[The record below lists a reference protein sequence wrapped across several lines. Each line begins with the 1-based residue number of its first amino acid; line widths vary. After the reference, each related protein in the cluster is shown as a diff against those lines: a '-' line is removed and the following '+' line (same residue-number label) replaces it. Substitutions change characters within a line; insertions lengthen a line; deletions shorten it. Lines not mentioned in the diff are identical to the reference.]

1 MRSRHDSQ
9 LNQLIHDISFHPKD
23 RLERFLALS
32 IQQRA
37 LVLTHLTSLIEHD
50 IISSLPTPDLL
61 STLEQLDP
69 DEITDIIQL
78 LPKPRQQK
86 IIAQLNEHLKQSVEL
101 LTQFDPET
109 AAGLMNV
116 DYVHVEEGD
125 TIAQVAKRFKAH
137 EKRTGRLPAII
148 VLRDAKVIGYIPG
161 HELGFA
167 LPSDQIKKYV
177 RHISTIRYNASHE
190 DTVRLFKQ
198 HPHNKVVVIGDHD
211 NVMGVIYSD
220 DVLKVLENQ
229 ASASLY
235 DFAGVHDE
243 ESVVDSVRTKVKH
256 RYKWLIIN
264 LATAFLAAFTVSL
277 FDETITKYVLLA
289 VYMPIVAGMGGNAA
303 TQTLA
308 ILVRGIALK
317 QITIQNAWKT
327 LRREAGAGLINGL
340 INGLIVGL
348 VVIIMNRD
356 YKMAFVL
363 SLAMVVNLVVA
374 GVFGTIVP
382 LVMQRLGKDPATS
395 ATIFITTATDV
406 LGFLVFLGL
415 ASVILA

>member
-1 MRSRHDSQ
+1 M
-9 LNQLIHDISFHPKD
+9 I
-23 RLERFLALS
+23 
-32 IQQRA
+32 
-37 LVLTHLTSLIEHD
+37 
-50 IISSLPTPDLL
+50 
-61 STLEQLDP
+61 
-69 DEITDIIQL
+69 
-78 LPKPRQQK
+78 
-86 IIAQLNEHLKQSVEL
+86 
-101 LTQFDPET
+101 
-109 AAGLMNV
+109 
-116 DYVHVEEGD
+116 
-125 TIAQVAKRFKAH
+125 
-137 EKRTGRLPAII
+137 
-148 VLRDAKVIGYIPG
+148 
-161 HELGFA
+161 
-167 LPSDQIKKYV
+167 
-177 RHISTIRYNASHE
+177 
-190 DTVRLFKQ
+190 
-198 HPHNKVVVIGDHD
+198 
-211 NVMGVIYSD
+211 
-220 DVLKVLENQ
+220 
-229 ASASLY
+229 
-235 DFAGVHDE
+235 
-243 ESVVDSVRTKVKH
+243 DSVRTKVKH

-340 INGLIVGL
+340 INGLIVAL

-382 LVMQRLGKDPATS
+382 LVMQKLGKDPATS